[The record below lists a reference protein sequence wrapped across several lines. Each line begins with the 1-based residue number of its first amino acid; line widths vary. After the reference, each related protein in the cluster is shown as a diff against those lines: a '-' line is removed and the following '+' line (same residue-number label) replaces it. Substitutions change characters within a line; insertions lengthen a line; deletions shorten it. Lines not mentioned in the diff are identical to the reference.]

1 MSVWMRPV
9 AVRLSTAKVGRTGCR
24 VDRWFEVRCVR
35 WRGLEARTG
44 VEPVAGRFVDVL
56 PTVGIRLRAV
66 GAARRVHGWHGCALV
81 VRALG
86 GSRTLIPLAGSS
98 SSGWSVYLLRHERV
112 TARCC
117 GACPRRELNSHWR
130 RPERRA
136 SAGWATRGWN
146 GSARICG
153 ECESRPVPGSA
164 PGGRLDDASTTCDAQ
179 ATGSPGRRV
188 RHRHRSAHGVV
199 IRVFMSV
206 LLFPSVLPC

>member
-1 MSVWMRPV
+1 MSVWTRPV

-44 VEPVAGRFVDVL
+44 VEPVAGRFADVL

-136 SAGWATRGWN
+136 SAGWATRAGTAALAYAGNAKAARYRGLLPAGGWMMRQRR
-146 GSARICG
+146 ATL
-153 ECESRPVPGSA
+153 RPLAP
-164 PGGRLDDASTTCDAQ
+164 PGG
-179 ATGSPGRRV
+179 G
-188 RHRHRSAHGVV
+188 
-199 IRVFMSV
+199 
-206 LLFPSVLPC
+206 